1 MFLETAEQPFLP
13 QNNTK
18 YKYLQLI
25 SALSSLLS
33 ESELTDTHRFSAN
46 IAPPPLSLTRSSV
59 SGSDSKVLAKG

>member
-25 SALSSLLS
+25 SAPSSLLS
-33 ESELTDTHRFSAN
+33 ESELTDPHRFSAN
-46 IAPPPLSLTRSSV
+46 VAPPSVTRSAF
-59 SGSDSKVLAKG
+59 SGRDSKVLAEG

>member
-25 SALSSLLS
+25 SAPSSLLS
-33 ESELTDTHRFSAN
+33 ESELTDPHRFSAN
-46 IAPPPLSLTRSSV
+46 VAPPSV
-59 SGSDSKVLAKG
+59 THSQCGLWQLFAKG

>member
-18 YKYLQLI
+18 YNLQLI
-25 SALSSLLS
+25 SVPSSLLS

-46 IAPPPLSLTRSSV
+46 IAPPSVTRSAF
-59 SGSDSKVLAKG
+59 SGRDSKVLAKG

>member
-1 MFLETAEQPFLP
+1 MFLETAEQPCLP

-25 SALSSLLS
+25 SAPSSLLS

-46 IAPPPLSLTRSSV
+46 IAPPSVTRSAF
-59 SGSDSKVLAKG
+59 SGRDSKVLAKG

>member
-1 MFLETAEQPFLP
+1 M
-13 QNNTK
+13 
-18 YKYLQLI
+18 YLQLI

-59 SGSDSKVLAKG
+59 SGSDSKVLAEG